1 LQGIINL
8 NIIQCVEEVMCELK
22 IIFKGSVIMEDV
34 VRIKADGD
42 SIKLFG
48 MLGETKT
55 ISGRIKDINITKQE
69 ALIDG

>member
-1 LQGIINL
+1 
-8 NIIQCVEEVMCELK
+8 MCELK

-48 MLGETKT
+48 MLGETRT
-55 ISGRIKDINITKQE
+55 VSGRIKDINITKQE
-69 ALIDG
+69 AIIDS

>member
-1 LQGIINL
+1 
-8 NIIQCVEEVMCELK
+8 MCELK

-55 ISGRIKDINITKQE
+55 VSGRIKDINITKQE
-69 ALIDG
+69 AIIDG

>member
-1 LQGIINL
+1 
-8 NIIQCVEEVMCELK
+8 MCELK

-55 ISGRIKDINITKQE
+55 VSGRIKDINITRQE
-69 ALIDG
+69 AIIDS

>member
-1 LQGIINL
+1 
-8 NIIQCVEEVMCELK
+8 MCELK

-69 ALIDG
+69 AIIDS

>member
-1 LQGIINL
+1 
-8 NIIQCVEEVMCELK
+8 MCELK

-48 MLGETKT
+48 MLGDTRT
-55 ISGRIKDINITKQE
+55 VPGRIKDINITKQE
-69 ALIDG
+69 AIIDG